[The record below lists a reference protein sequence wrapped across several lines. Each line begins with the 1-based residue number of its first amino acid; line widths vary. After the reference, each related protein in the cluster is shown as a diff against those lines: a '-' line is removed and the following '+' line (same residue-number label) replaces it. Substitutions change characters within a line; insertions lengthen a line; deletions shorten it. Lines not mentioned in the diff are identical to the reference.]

1 MKTKLLLMIAVL
13 MSVTSLY
20 ISLADQTLQVSH
32 HTDASLFVN
41 IYHNNDNKSPVV
53 STINSDNMQN
63 YNIIFCK
70 KDDAWCKVINNKNGN
85 VGWINITQ
93 LKIAQEVYKKEMF
106 QKNTLKRLVA
116 YQETQDNKII
126 QLQTTIIQM
135 QQEFGAVLQRQ
146 QIQINQLKQ
155 FVS

>member
-1 MKTKLLLMIAVL
+1 MKTKLLLIIAIL
-13 MSVTSLY
+13 MSATSLY
-20 ISLADQTLQVSH
+20 ISLAGKTLPVFNH
-32 HTDASLFVN
+32 INASLFVN
-41 IYHNNDNKSPVV
+41 IYQNNDNKSPVV
-53 STINSDNMQN
+53 GIINSANMQN
-63 YNIIFCK
+63 FNIIFCK

-85 VGWINITQ
+85 IGWINITQ
-93 LKIAQEVYKKEMF
+93 LKIAQEEYKKEMF

-116 YQETQDNKII
+116 YQEAQDNKII

-135 QQEFGAVLQRQ
+135 QQELGVAFQRQ